1 MRIRIDIDIQPS
13 NANEIDRLAQ
23 FIKSVEAIVNAL
35 ESEIENYRL
44 RSEKIEELTTR
55 FESGNE
61 QN

>member
-35 ESEIENYRL
+35 ESEIENYRRRL
-44 RSEKIEELTTR
+44 EKIEELTTR